1 VLGSWVIA
9 GDSAS
14 GADNGPMS
22 TLEERAPRRPPVVAR
37 RAHRVD
43 AGHFVDVVAHLARR
57 QVASMHR
64 FTLLGW
70 AWPVVRQLAQLAVL
84 VFVFSTILDLGIA
97 NFPVFVFSGLIA
109 WSWFASGVQQATAA
123 LIVNRHLVFQSRF
136 PVAVLPIVAVAVP
149 FIDVLLVLPVL
160 VVMLI
165 VSGTL
170 SWTVGLMLPLLVV
183 QFVLMAGIAW
193 LAAAANVFMRDV
205 ENVVGVGLTL
215 VFYCT
220 PVFYSIESVPER
232 YQTLLRLNPMTTMV
246 ESYRAV
252 LMGTDFPSAR
262 RLAAV
267 ALGSALLALAGWL
280 LFRRAE
286 PRFVDEL

>member
-1 VLGSWVIA
+1 MTTVEE
-9 GDSAS
+9 
-14 GADNGPMS
+14 GAPDRPA
-22 TLEERAPRRPPVVAR
+22 RAPRRVAR
-37 RAHRVD
+37 IEP
-43 AGHFVDVVAHLARR
+43 GHFFDVVTHLAHR

-70 AWPVVRQLAQLAVL
+70 AWPVVRQLAQLAVF
-84 VFVFSTILDLGIA
+84 VFVFSTILDLGID

-109 WSWFASGVQQATAA
+109 WGWFSSGVQQATAA
-123 LIVNRHLVFQSRF
+123 LIAQRHLVFQPRF
-136 PVAVLPIVAVAVP
+136 PVGVLPIVAVAVP

-160 VVMLI
+160 VIMLI
-165 VSGTL
+165 ATGAL
-170 SWTVGLMLPLLVV
+170 SWTVLLLPPLLVV
-183 QFVLMAGIAW
+183 QFVMMAGIAW
-193 LAAAANVFMRDV
+193 LASAANVFMRDV
-205 ENVVGVGLTL
+205 ENVIGVLLTL

-220 PVFYSIESVPER
+220 PIFYSIDSVPER

-252 LMGTDFPSAR
+252 LMGTDFPAPA

-267 ALGSALLALAGWL
+267 AAGSALLALAAWL
-280 LFRRAE
+280 AFRRAE

>member
-1 VLGSWVIA
+1 MTA
-9 GDSAS
+9 
-14 GADNGPMS
+14 
-22 TLEERAPRRPPVVAR
+22 LEDEAPARRGRIERAGTTDP
-37 RAHRVD
+37 
-43 AGHFVDVVAHLARR
+43 GHFTDLVLHLAKRE
-57 QVASMHR
+57 VSSMHR

-84 VFVFSTILDLGIA
+84 VFVFSTILNLGIA

-109 WSWFASGVQQATAA
+109 WSWFAGGVQQATAS

-165 VSGTL
+165 ASGTL
-170 SWTVGLMLPLLVV
+170 SWTVGLLLPLLLL

-193 LAAAANVFMRDV
+193 LARAANVFLRDV
-205 ENVVGVGLTL
+205 ENVIGVGLTL

-220 PVFYSIESVPER
+220 PVFYSLTSVPER
-232 YQTLLRLNPMTTMV
+232 YQTLLRLN
-246 ESYRAV
+246 
-252 LMGTDFPSAR
+252 
-262 RLAAV
+262 
-267 ALGSALLALAGWL
+267 
-280 LFRRAE
+280 
-286 PRFVDEL
+286 

>member
-1 VLGSWVIA
+1 
-9 GDSAS
+9 
-14 GADNGPMS
+14 MS
-22 TLEERAPRRPPVVAR
+22 TLEERAPRRPPTVVR
-37 RAHRVD
+37 RAPHVD
-43 AGHFVDVVAHLARR
+43 AGHFVDVVVHLARR

-84 VFVFSTILDLGIA
+84 VFVFSTILNLGIA

-109 WSWFASGVQQATAA
+109 WTWFAGGVQQGTAA
-123 LIVNRHLVFQSRF
+123 LIVNRHLVFQPRF
-136 PVAVLPIVAVAVP
+136 PVGVLPIVAVAVP

-160 VVMLI
+160 LVMLI

-170 SWTVGLMLPLLVV
+170 SWTVFLLLPLLVV
-183 QFVLMAGIAW
+183 QFVLMSGIAW
-193 LAAAANVFMRDV
+193 LTGAAYVFMRDV

-220 PVFYSIESVPER
+220 PIFYSISSIPER
-232 YQTLLRLNPMTTMV
+232 YQSLLRLNPMTTLV
-246 ESYRAV
+246 ESYRGV
-252 LMGTDFPSAR
+252 LMGTEFPHAQ

-267 ALGSALLALAGWL
+267 AIGSVALAVVGWL
-280 LFRRAE
+280 AFRRAE

>member
-1 VLGSWVIA
+1 
-9 GDSAS
+9 
-14 GADNGPMS
+14 MS
-22 TLEERAPRRPPVVAR
+22 TIEERAPRRPPTAER
-37 RAHRVD
+37 SGGGVD
-43 AGHFVDVVAHLARR
+43 PGHFVDVVVHLAKR
-57 QVASMHR
+57 QVASLHR

-84 VFVFSTILDLGIA
+84 VFVFSTILDLGID

-109 WSWFASGVQQATAA
+109 WSWFAGGVQQGTGA

-165 VSGTL
+165 ATGTL
-170 SWTVGLMLPLLVV
+170 SWSVGALLPLLLV

-193 LAAAANVFMRDV
+193 LTSAANVFLRDV

-220 PVFYSIESVPER
+220 PVFYSLSSIPEK
-232 YQTLLRLNPMTTMV
+232 YQSLLRLNPMTTLV

-252 LMGTDFPSAR
+252 LMGTDFPAPG
-262 RLAAV
+262 RLAVVAV
-267 ALGSALLALAGWL
+267 GSALLALVGWV

>member
-1 VLGSWVIA
+1 
-9 GDSAS
+9 
-14 GADNGPMS
+14 MS
-22 TLEERAPRRPPVVAR
+22 TVEERAPRRPPVVVR
-37 RAHRVD
+37 RAPGVD
-43 AGHFVDVVAHLARR
+43 AGHFVDVVVHLARR
-57 QVASMHR
+57 EVASMHR

-84 VFVFSTILDLGIA
+84 VFVFSTILDLGIDH
-97 NFPVFVFSGLIA
+97 FPVFVFSGLIA
-109 WSWFASGVQQATAA
+109 WNWFAGGVQQATAS

-136 PVAVLPIVAVAVP
+136 PVAVLPIVSVAVP

-170 SWTVGLMLPLLVV
+170 SWTVGMLLPLLLL

-205 ENVVGVGLTL
+205 ENVIGVGLTL

-220 PVFYSIESVPER
+220 PVFYSIASVPER

-252 LMGTDFPSAR
+252 LMGTEFPSAG

-267 ALGSALLALAGWL
+267 GVASALLALAGWL
-280 LFRRAE
+280 LFKRAE